1 MINGHGDDIHN
12 YDGITMNFSSNI
24 YAHADLQPLLE
35 HLRSRLALI
44 ANYPEP
50 EPRSLERKLASK
62 LGVPDDCVVVTNG
75 ATDAIYIVA
84 EMLCMKG
91 IGKQRIMK
99 PTFAEYEDACL
110 AAGVRLDDSADVV
123 WLCNPNN
130 PTGSALE
137 SGELKR
143 MAAMERVMVVDQS
156 YGLFTDV
163 EELSAED
170 VVAMGNVIQ
179 IHSMTKSCA
188 IPGLRLGYVVAAR
201 EWTEELRK
209 RMRPWSVNAL
219 AIEAGHFIV
228 DNDFRAVKDVRAY
241 LEETQRLR
249 GKLNE
254 IEGITVEPTRT
265 NFMLC
270 RLQRGTAAELKQRLA
285 TKYGMLIRDASNF
298 SGLTPQHFRVA
309 AQSREENNALV
320 EAIKCLMRSA
330 AATGSV
336 GEIKKHEL

>member
-1 MINGHGDDIHN
+1 MITGHGDDIHE

-35 HLRSRLALI
+35 HLRSRVGLI

-50 EPRSLERKLASK
+50 EPRSLEGKLADM
-62 LGVPDDCVVVTNG
+62 LGVPVGCVVVTNG

-84 EMLCMKG
+84 EMLCRKG
-91 IGKQRIMK
+91 FGKQKVIN
-99 PTFAEYEDACL
+99 PTFAEYEDACR
-110 AAGVRLDDSADVV
+110 AAGVMLDDSADVV

-130 PTGSALE
+130 PTGSVLE

-143 MAAMERVMVVDQS
+143 IADEARLLVVDQS

-163 EELSAED
+163 EPLSAKEA
-170 VVAMGNVIQ
+170 VELGNVIQ

-188 IPGLRLGYVVAAR
+188 IPGLRLGYIVAAR
-201 EWTEELRK
+201 EWTDELRK
-209 RMRPWSVNAL
+209 RLRPWSVNAL
-219 AIEAGHFIV
+219 AIEAGHYIV
-228 DNDFRAVKDVRAY
+228 DNGFRAVKDVEAY

-254 IEGITVEPTRT
+254 IEGVCVEPTRT

-270 RLQRGTAAELKQRLA
+270 RLLRGTAVELKQRLA
-285 TKYGMLIRDASNF
+285 TRYGILIRDASNF

-309 AQSREENNALV
+309 AQSRDENDALV
-320 EAIKCLMRSA
+320 MAIDSLMRS
-330 AATGSV
+330 
-336 GEIKKHEL
+336 GE